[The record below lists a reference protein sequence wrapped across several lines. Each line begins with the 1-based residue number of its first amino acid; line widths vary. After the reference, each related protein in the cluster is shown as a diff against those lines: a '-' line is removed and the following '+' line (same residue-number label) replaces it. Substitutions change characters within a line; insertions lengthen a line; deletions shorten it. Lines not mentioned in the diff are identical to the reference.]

1 MARLLFLSDLHGNCD
16 ALKAIL
22 EEVRYDAAF
31 CLGDLVDYGPEP
43 AGCIDWARGNGIVT
57 VRGNHDN
64 AVAFGVDCGCGY
76 AYKHL
81 SVATREYTWSAL
93 GHNDLA
99 FLAGLPMLVEKELDC
114 IKIMLAHGS
123 PKSFFDYIYPDMPGE
138 RLEELTEG
146 ISCEYLAV
154 GHTHKPAILKT
165 GRMTVL
171 NPGSV
176 GQPRDG
182 DARASCMVFD
192 TATRDASV
200 ARVEYDIEA
209 ACRKIRAGMPHADE
223 LEAILRRGY

>member
-1 MARLLFLSDLHGNCD
+1 MARILIISDLHANRE
-16 ALKAIL
+16 ALDSVL
-22 EEVRYDAAF
+22 EKVSYDGVL

-43 AGCIDWARGNGIVT
+43 AECIDWARRNGIVT

-64 AVAFGVDCGCGY
+64 AVAFKVDCGCGY

-81 SVATREYTWSAL
+81 SVATREYTWASMGDRDIAY
-93 GHNDLA
+93 
-99 FLAGLPMLVEKELDC
+99 LAGLPTLVEKDVDG

-123 PKSFFDYIYPDMPGE
+123 PKSFFDYIYPDTPAG
-138 RLEELTEG
+138 RLDELTEG
-146 ISCEYLAV
+146 VSCEYLAV

-165 GRMTVL
+165 RRMTIL

-182 DARASCMVFD
+182 DARASCMAFD
-192 TATRDASV
+192 TA
-200 ARVEYDIEA
+200 AREARIIRVKYDLEA
-209 ACRKIRAGMPHADE
+209 VCRKIRAKMPHAAE